1 MKKNLSLF
9 GLVSIIIILLC
20 SITSLVL
27 CSIDFNV
34 LYARWSSS
42 YYKYLAPCSLAS
54 TSFCVFIS
62 LIGLLVFLLNLDGLL
77 LIFIILLLFSTLA
90 SWGTAVI
97 SIMGGRIKHKHHGIL
112 GCQTELTGVLQIF
125 ENIDIYLMYVNSL
138 FCGPKCKCKIK
149 EFDDYESY
157 IFLNEDL
164 NNEFKSNNNYIF
176 HADNGKNR
184 FQDCEKEI
192 KEEARNRYLEHPK
205 AAKYPIDTEKFQKY
219 YKKLEKKFKCSG
231 WCKTAYK
238 DPYSM
243 DNNRFMIKYLFSD
256 TEKGLPHHV
265 GCMNKISS
273 WLPHFVMSTGILMLI
288 ASFFETICLI
298 IATMQLGNND
308 DNNYDNNYDEPND
321 KNTNSL
327 EKDKNVEIN

>member
-1 MKKNLSLF
+1 MNKNISLF

-34 LYARWSSS
+34 LYAKWSSS

-54 TSFCVFIS
+54 TSFCVFVS
-62 LIGLLVFLLNLDGLL
+62 LIGLLVFLFNLNGLL

-97 SIMGGRIKHKHHGIL
+97 SIMGGRIKHKHHGTL

-138 FCGPKCKCKIK
+138 FCTPNCRCNFKG
-149 EFDDYESY
+149 FDEESN
-157 IFLNEDL
+157 IFLNED
-164 NNEFKSNNNYIF
+164 F
-176 HADNGKNR
+176 
-184 FQDCEKEI
+184 EKEININEKYFEEKNIKFQYCGSSI

-205 AAKYPIDTEKFQKY
+205 AAKYPIDTKKFQKY
-219 YKKLEKKFKCSG
+219 YKKLEKKFKCTG
-231 WCKTAYK
+231 WCKTAYR
-238 DPYSM
+238 DPYTM
-243 DNNRFMIKYLFSD
+243 DNRYIIKYLFSD
-256 TEKGLPHHV
+256 IRNGLPHHI

-298 IATMQLGNND
+298 ISTMLLGNND
-308 DNNYDNNYDEPND
+308 DNNYYEPND
-321 KNTNSL
+321 KNDDNSL
-327 EKDKNVEIN
+327 EKDKNIEIN